1 MFSLDKDLHGC
12 RRLGTWVPCSSWRN
26 IAITL
31 TTPRNLPLESSA
43 WSSSRVCETQQQGDC
58 HAKRHG
64 SEQKDWRKSGH
75 AHEAKDEESSRD
87 YNSCNS

>member
-1 MFSLDKDLHGC
+1 VDWLWGFLLRAGTEGRSVTERFDDK
-12 RRLGTWVPCSSWRN
+12 RLRAKLNAPER
-26 IAITL
+26 
-31 TTPRNLPLESSA
+31 
-43 WSSSRVCETQQQGDC
+43 SSSRETQQQGDC

-75 AHEAKDEESSRD
+75 ADEAKDEKSSRD